1 MTPNHHPPF
10 KADIAFAVKQYQ
22 KGATLIELMV
32 GITIGLL
39 TIAVAMG
46 ALMVSRGVSGTITDA
61 SQLQQQ
67 AAYAFRVL
75 GQQLRQAGSI
85 RLNLASNKN
94 PGDTIDP
101 ADVVAFS
108 PDSTITPLV
117 GKDSPA
123 SNEFKLSIGYQ
134 NYSEPSYTSSS
145 AVSLFRDCLGAQPS
159 TSVIQSQF
167 TIKDGELHCAGSNNT
182 AQAIVRN
189 VADFQVRYLVQT
201 GALTG
206 LPSIQSASAAG
217 AATDWTRVFGVE
229 VCLVLYGDETIDIPA
244 GSTYTGCD
252 GSSINMSSTGSLA
265 ANRKNHMHMTFRNVF
280 QLRSQ
285 GRTG

>member
-1 MTPNHHPPF
+1 M
-10 KADIAFAVKQYQ
+10 
-22 KGATLIELMV
+22 IELMV

-46 ALMVSRGVSGTITDA
+46 ALMVSRGVSGTVSDA

-67 AAYAFRVL
+67 AAYAFRVM

-85 RLNLASNKN
+85 RLNLAANKS

-108 PDSTITPLV
+108 PDYSINPLI

-123 SNEFKLSIGYQ
+123 SNEYKLSISYQ
-134 NYSEPSYTSSS
+134 NYVEPSFTSASE
-145 AVSLFRDCLGAQPS
+145 VSLFRDCLGAQPS

-167 TIKDGELHCAGSNNT
+167 TLKDGELHCAGSNNT

-189 VADFQVRYLVQT
+189 VADFQVRYLIQT
-201 GALTG
+201 NALTG
-206 LPSIQSASAAG
+206 LPNMQSASAAT

-244 GSTYTGCD
+244 GSTYIGCD
-252 GSSINMSSTGSLA
+252 GSSINMSSTGTLA
-265 ANRKNHMHMTFRNVF
+265 ANRKNRMHMTFRNVY